1 MAILKK
7 LKKGLKKVAKVAIPV
22 GAALLAAKALKRRK
36 TDTGLSGEA
45 EYSESPDS
53 GFLASGAAGGA
64 SLAKQDRMAKA
75 VKAMTSNNA
84 YSDDTMPGMLSK
96 DMGMKRRRRDS
107 ILGKPGIDRFDDGN
121 MYQPAK
127 NGGRIGKKSGGSVK
141 KSMGKALRGGG
152 KVMR

>member
-1 MAILKK
+1 MKKILKK
-7 LKKGLKKVAKVAIPV
+7 LRKGLGKAAKVAIPV
-22 GAALLAAKALKRRK
+22 GAALLAARALKRRK

-84 YSDDTMPGMLSK
+84 YSDDTKPSNLGTMRSTPR
-96 DMGMKRRRRDS
+96 KR
-107 ILGKPGIDRFDDGN
+107 N
-121 MYQPAK
+121 MYSPNDFGLGPYDGAK
-127 NGGRIGKKSGGSVK
+127 KGGSAGKDFGKKK

-152 KVMR
+152 KVIR